1 MCCNCIQNS
10 SKHKAGKSLPLA
22 PHFSPFTVKRKI
34 CNKFRIQIDEDLGF
48 WGFVPG
54 LSSYICNA
62 VWARAAVMK
71 IDWNWFRVLASS
83 IFSSFCPQLWHWR
96 CRKQLQ
102 HETFL
107 WKLFQTIN
115 FIPLC
120 PPNVQGES
128 PHHGIM
134 GRRFPAGGLLRY
146 RKWVPQQ
153 LGDVIVVANSPPI
166 GLMRCK
172 LTNHHLGIVLDV
184 RAWS

>member
-128 PHHGIM
+128 PHTIWVWVSAVKRSIGFTISFHNHGE
-134 GRRFPAGGLLRY
+134 GPYLGLFLVESTY
-146 RKWVPQQ
+146 
-153 LGDVIVVANSPPI
+153 
-166 GLMRCK
+166 
-172 LTNHHLGIVLDV
+172 
-184 RAWS
+184 

>member
-48 WGFVPG
+48 WGFEPG

-128 PHHGIM
+128 PYTI
-134 GRRFPAGGLLRY
+134 
-146 RKWVPQQ
+146 WVW
-153 LGDVIVVANSPPI
+153 VVTCCSAAHWPSPPVWRRADSWV
-166 GLMRCK
+166 GLPYFVSLLNLFEGEIVTK
-172 LTNHHLGIVLDV
+172 LCWPGLGRVT
-184 RAWS
+184 